1 MDPAQEEQEQDQ
13 QQAEVL
19 SQNEVERLLA
29 EVSVSDHSVVV
40 HQGGEQKSLLAKE
53 TIQPYD
59 FRNPVFLSQGDLRRL
74 RLHHENFIKNLASRL
89 SMYLRLEVGLQMS
102 KLHTIPFEKF
112 TEGLNNPGYIS
123 VFKVEPLHGLCILE
137 MHPRLGLT
145 IVDRM
150 MGGPA
155 HSINHE
161 HDLSDIEHALLEQ
174 VVQLI
179 MTEWTGSWAEFQ
191 ELRPKMVGTE
201 NNGRFLQTAPHD
213 TIFLAMTLEARV
225 GDCMEQMQLG
235 IPFHT
240 LETLIRRLSQNI
252 DSHLEAPRV
261 AGGPVWNHRFDDV
274 PVPVTAE
281 WQDLELTA
289 GAIARLQPGDVIKLD
304 PSMSREIRVRLSQI
318 TKFNA
323 SLGVQDGRWAVELS
337 QVLKNQ

>member
-1 MDPAQEEQEQDQ
+1 MDQAQESQE
-13 QQAEVL
+13 QAEVL
-19 SQNEVERLLA
+19 SQSEVERLLA
-29 EVSVSDHSVVV
+29 EVSSTEHSVVV
-40 HQGGEQKSLLAKE
+40 HQGGEQKSRLSKE

-59 FRNPVFLSQGDLRRL
+59 FRNPVFLSQGDLRKL
-74 RLHHENFIKNLASRL
+74 RLHHEEFIKNLASRL

-123 VFKVEPLHGLCILE
+123 VFKIEPLRGLCILE
-137 MHPRLGLT
+137 LHPRLGLT

-174 VVQLI
+174 IVQLV
-179 MTEWTGSWAEFQ
+179 MTEWSGSWGEFQ
-191 ELRPKMVGTE
+191 ELRPRMIGTE

-213 TIFLAMTLEARV
+213 TIFLAMTLEARI
-225 GDCMEQMQLG
+225 GDCMEQMQIG

-240 LETLIRRLSQNI
+240 LEPLIRRLSQNI
-252 DSHLEAPRV
+252 DSQMESV
-261 AGGPVWNHRFDDV
+261 PVVGNPAWNHQFDEV

-281 WQDLELTA
+281 WQGLELTA
-289 GAIARLQPGDVIKLD
+289 GAISKLQPGDVIKLD
-304 PSMSREIRVRLSQI
+304 PGMAAEVRVRLSQI

-323 SLGVQDGRWAVELS
+323 SLGQQGGRWAVQLT
-337 QVLKNQ
+337 QVLKPH